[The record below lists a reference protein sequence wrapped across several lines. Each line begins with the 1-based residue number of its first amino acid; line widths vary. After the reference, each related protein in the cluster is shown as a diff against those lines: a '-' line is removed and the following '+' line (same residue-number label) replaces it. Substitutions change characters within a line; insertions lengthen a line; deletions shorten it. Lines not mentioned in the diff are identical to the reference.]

1 MKDNETQAKITYYFK
16 PQVKG
21 KKTDR
26 QNDRPR
32 LISQDVIDAI
42 NKISP
47 ETLLAKGVI
56 EKARIGFICPL
67 CGNGKG
73 KDHRHNS
80 ACRRF
85 ARWLALPRMH
95 REL

>member
-1 MKDNETQAKITYYFK
+1 MQTNETQEQIMNGGHSAITYYFK

-73 KDHRHNS
+73 KD
-80 ACRRF
+80 RF
-85 ARWLALPRMH
+85 ARWLALPRVH